1 MFLLLTGGLAVA
13 IPGQVRGLKLAH
25 DNHGH
30 LPWKDLFN
38 ETIELAENGF
48 TIHKPL
54 GYVIDFE
61 LKDEEYISQGLK

>member
-1 MFLLLTGGLAVA
+1 MAV
-13 IPGQVRGLKLAH
+13 PGQVRGLKLAH

-48 TIHKPL
+48 TEHKPL
-54 GYVIDFE
+54 GFTICTLRFE
-61 LKDEEYISQGLK
+61 KYQFLK